1 MEGKPVS
8 NLILDTGATRT
19 LVRSDL
25 LPPSIRMEGEVTIR
39 CAHGDAVTYPLAVST
54 GSKEF
59 LVRAGI
65 SNTLPVPVL
74 LGRDIPELLSLING
88 TTDQNEEDAFLVTTR
103 AQEKR
108 QQETEQKLQEKEKES
123 GAVAKPLE
131 EQMVQTEP
139 QCEPFDSLDESLF
152 IPGRAKE
159 KKTRSQK
166 RQQRL
171 EHARQ
176 ADTHSLE
183 ITAADLQ
190 KLQGADPTLEAIRKI
205 ASGES
210 GLAGTNFSNEMEYCI
225 ANTSPLEAKK
235 NLIHWN
241 N

>member
-1 MEGKPVS
+1 MALQTKMK
-8 NLILDTGATRT
+8 RT
-19 LVRSDL
+19 
-25 LPPSIRMEGEVTIR
+25 PS
-39 CAHGDAVTYPLAVST
+39 S
-54 GSKEF
+54 S
-59 LVRAGI
+59 
-65 SNTLPVPVL
+65 L
-74 LGRDIPELLSLING
+74 LGP
-88 TTDQNEEDAFLVTTR
+88 R

-205 ASGES
+205 ASVSIASGES
-210 GLAGTNFSNEMEYCI
+210 GLAGNKFFERDGILYRKYIPPGSKEESDT
-225 ANTSPLEAKK
+225 LD
-235 NLIHWN
+235 
-241 N
+241 